1 MNKTYKKLLENKD
14 IPQSFWY
21 FSIFFLTCSIGP
33 LIYLK
38 LTFSTIISNIQIWI
52 LLLVILIISSAF
64 AIIALTKY
72 RKNRI
77 LISSL
82 MEHLVRNTE
91 KIIQSSE
98 NFASSH
104 IAIMKGSTQQVE
116 ALNDILTNFD
126 ELTQGIQNIRKEVKN
141 IDSISDII
149 SRIADKT
156 NILAINATIEASR
169 AGEAG
174 IGLKS
179 VAEYVQKLADESQKQ
194 VSETERKLKEIT
206 EITSLQEKNT
216 LEIDDSIR
224 DLTIVASTFSSTSQQ
239 TNQAAQEIL
248 DLTASIKKSTNSLLT
263 SLNLDESSPNDE
275 KLTPSSLEHDGF
287 DDDLKQLFLE
297 NDSGMT
303 LKFDTTE
310 S

>member
-1 MNKTYKKLLENKD
+1 MSKSYKNLLEIKNY
-14 IPQSFWY
+14 PQSFWY
-21 FSIFFLTCSIGP
+21 LTIIFLICAIGP

-38 LTFSTIISNIQIWI
+38 ITFPNTITNTHIWI
-52 LLLVILIISSAF
+52 LILLILVISSSF
-64 AIIALTKY
+64 VIIALTKY
-72 RKNRI
+72 RRNRI
-77 LISSL
+77 DIGVQ
-82 MEHLVRNTE
+82 MEHLARNTE
-91 KIIQSSE
+91 KIIQASE

-104 IAIMKGSTQQVE
+104 IAITKGSTQQVE

-194 VSETERKLKEIT
+194 VSETDRKLKEIT
-206 EITSLQEKNT
+206 EITKLQETNT

-239 TNQAAQEIL
+239 TNQVAQEIL
-248 DLTASIKKSTNSLLT
+248 DLTASINRSTRSLFASLHLQKNFTEEENSAT
-263 SLNLDESSPNDE
+263 
-275 KLTPSSLEHDGF
+275 LTPNYEGF
-287 DDDLKQLFLE
+287 DDAELDLILE
-297 NDSGMT
+297 NDSGMK
-303 LKFDTTE
+303 LKFDTNE
-310 S
+310 